1 MTKGRFITFE
11 GGDGSGKSTQTA
23 LLAED
28 LRRSGIDV
36 VVTREPGGAPG
47 AEQIRRLL
55 VEGEVARW
63 SAMGEALLHYAARC
77 EHLRDTI
84 LPAIEGGRWVVS
96 DRFADSTMAY
106 QGYGHRLGRER
117 MARLHEL
124 AVEGVVPDLTVI
136 LDLPVDTGLDRAVA
150 GAGGEDRY
158 ERMDQDFHRRLRR
171 GFLEIAEAEPHRCA
185 VIEAGRPVDVVHADI
200 LGVVGQRLGVVL
212 S

>member
-84 LPAIEGGRWVVS
+84 LPAIEDGRWVVS

-158 ERMDQDFHRRLRR
+158 ERMDRDFHRRLRE
-171 GFLEIAEAEPHRCA
+171 GFLDIARHDPARC
-185 VIEAGRPVDVVHADI
+185 
-200 LGVVGQRLGVVL
+200 GVVDAAGTIEEVHHRIRALVGERLGVTL
-212 S
+212 R